1 MNRSPSEMDGLE
13 KLLESL
19 ITMVGKT
26 NAKVDAL
33 SMHVQHL
40 EKQGNGLMNRVRQLE
55 LAAREPR
62 VYSFIAEPNKP
73 EELEQA

>member
-33 SMHVQHL
+33 SM
-40 EKQGNGLMNRVRQLE
+40 RVRQLE

-62 VYSFIAEPNKP
+62 VYSFIAEPNKSG
-73 EELEQA
+73 ELEQA